1 MPFEKYIDYRRLPST
16 GGPNLLLRPDPG
28 FSGGP
33 PFELP
38 KYDGLRRDDPP
49 KVDACA
55 DREPPDPLA
64 PKGMLLAP
72 DIPAATFRAILV
84 DSIDWSLEVVSYGN
98 VSLVPIAGKSGET
111 PILKNR
117 RTLLSAE
124 PTNLQQTKRT
134 KEPNQPVSL
143 LATLPAGPARN
154 KDGVFTWL
162 IEKVQALCGSTFV
175 N

>member
-1 MPFEKYIDYRRLPST
+1 MPKFEKYIDFRRLPST

-28 FSGGP
+28 FSGP
-33 PFELP
+33 APFELP

-72 DIPAATFRAILV
+72 DIPAATFRAMLV
-84 DSIDWSLEVVSYGN
+84 DPIDWSLEVVSYGN
-98 VSLVPIAGKSGET
+98 VSLVPIVGKSGET

-124 PTNLQQTKRT
+124 PTN
-134 KEPNQPVSL
+134 
-143 LATLPAGPARN
+143 
-154 KDGVFTWL
+154 
-162 IEKVQALCGSTFV
+162 QA
-175 N
+175 NYN